1 MFHVKHSYMGR
12 IISIANQKGGVG
24 KSTTVIN
31 LGAFLA
37 IAEQRIL
44 LIDMDPQGNTS
55 SGIGI
60 DTQNLGNTIY
70 ELLIGSADI
79 VTATSKTQIDNL
91 EIIPSNINL
100 IGAEIELV
108 NTDRREY
115 VLRNIIRPIADKYDF
130 ILIDTPPSLSILTL
144 NALVASD
151 SVLVP
156 IQCEYLALEGVGK
169 LMNTIKLVKK
179 SLNPP
184 LEIEGILLTM
194 HDNRT
199 NLSKQVENEVKKFFN
214 EKVFKAV
221 IPRNIKLSESPG
233 FGQPIVLYDINSKGA
248 ESYASLAKEIMT
260 NER

>member
-1 MFHVKHSYMGR
+1 MGR

-24 KSTTVIN
+24 KSTTAIN

-37 IAEQRIL
+37 LAEQRIL

-55 SGIGI
+55 TGIGI
-60 DTQNLGNTIY
+60 DVKNIGNTIY
-70 ELLIGSADI
+70 ELIIGSAGI
-79 VTATSKTQIDNL
+79 ETVINKTQIDNL
-91 EIIPSNINL
+91 SIIPADINL

-108 NTDRREY
+108 NTDKREY
-115 VLRNIIRPIADKYDF
+115 VFKGIIRPIAEKYDY
-130 ILIDTPPSLSILTL
+130 ILIDTPPSLNILTL

-151 SVLVP
+151 SVLIP

-179 SLNPP
+179 SLNVS

-194 HDNRT
+194 YDNRT
-199 NLSKQVENEVKKFFN
+199 NLSKQVEGEVKNFFGD
-214 EKVFKAV
+214 KVFKSV

-233 FGQPIVLYDINSKGA
+233 FGQPIVLYDVNSKGA